1 MGQRAENFFH
11 YYQYDNQNKLTLY
24 LVAACSLF
32 GLQAGGFKTQG
43 VLLVELA
50 ERFEGIYP
58 ISTLIW
64 VVTVRYLICGMIGK
78 GLRAAYYNK
87 TIGIKQLNGIVN
99 NVCYFIRFHCLHC
112 SKNQSKK

>member
-1 MGQRAENFFH
+1 MTMSTDVTYDPMGQRADNFLL
-11 YYQYDNQNKLTLY
+11 YYRNDPQNKLTLY

-78 GLRAAYYNK
+78 GLRAVYYTRTVGK
-87 TIGIKQLNGIVN
+87 VVL
-99 NVCYFIRFHCLHC
+99 
-112 SKNQSKK
+112 